1 MPELTRPLRPPTRRR
16 WRIRRPLP
24 HWGLA
29 VLLAATTAGLVA
41 HVAGGAAEAASR
53 WSPGPAVL
61 VVRAPVPAGEAVTTA
76 HVGLRRLPAV
86 AVPDGALR
94 ELPEGATAAVA
105 LHPGEVLL
113 ADRVRGAS
121 PVAARLPPGA
131 RGVAVPNDTALPV
144 RVGDRVDVLA
154 TFEIEATGAPPTV
167 AVARSAL
174 VVHVASDAVT
184 VAVQEAA
191 APKVAYAVAAGAV
204 TLALSG
210 TSSRR

>member
-1 MPELTRPLRPPTRRR
+1 MPELTRPPRPPARRR

-24 HWGLA
+24 HWALA
-29 VLLAATTAGLVA
+29 VLLAVTSAGLVA
-41 HVAGGAAEAASR
+41 QVAGGAAEAASR
-53 WSPGPAVL
+53 WSPGPPVL
-61 VVRAPVPAGEAVTTA
+61 VVRAAVPAGRAVTA
-76 HVGLRRLPAV
+76 ADVELRRLPPV

-94 ELPEGATAAVA
+94 EVPDRATAAVA

-113 ADRVRGAS
+113 GDRVRGPS

-131 RGVAVPNDTALPV
+131 RGVAVPNDTGLPV

-154 TFEIEATGAPPTV
+154 TFEVDATGAPPTF
-167 AVARSAL
+167 AVARWAL
-174 VVHVASDAVT
+174 VVHVAADAVT